1 MVIAFKPTGVGDFMV
16 LRFHMAVGFKS
27 GLLSAPPAP
36 LVLETSSSLCDLTW
50 AVPTDGKAHL
60 CGRLRSR

>member
-27 GLLSAPPAP
+27 GLLSAPPTP
-36 LVLETSSSLCDLTW
+36 LVLETSSSLSDL
-50 AVPTDGKAHL
+50 A
-60 CGRLRSR
+60 